1 MYKNYKSKIS
11 MITWV
16 YNKSQGQYIKCM
28 YIPVQMTI
36 GILFLRRANSM
47 LYFSYFNDKLV
58 CSCQ

>member
-36 GILFLRRANSM
+36 GIFFLRRANSM
-47 LYFSYFNDKLV
+47 L
-58 CSCQ
+58 